1 MKKLGLFSILFLLF
15 AISLFG
21 EKIPIQDGA
30 GFDGEFYR
38 LVAENFSAD
47 FLNQGYDAFR
57 IQRIFPFCAIHYGF
71 KFFHVAT
78 THENLMKAM
87 LGLHGLNLLLQI
99 FLFSRISKIVQW
111 KSATEILLF
120 AAFFLNFFTLK
131 NCGYE
136 PFQSDAFAI
145 SLSLLSLYFYLKG
158 MKWGNLGIAL
168 LGAITWP
175 LITLQCIFLVAFDRP
190 FSLEKE
196 GRNLSEKWALLYS
209 ALAVLGIAALKMTGH
224 GIVVT
229 NLLMRDSNLAWTA
242 ASILFISAA
251 LWGVFRCIP
260 QVRLNCGNFL
270 KKCDWKFLTLSVFI
284 WVAVKIFLK
293 IHTNEEFF
301 SSSSIFALQI
311 LLRPLKYPLISFV
324 GHVAFYGILPILVA
338 FTFRN
343 FVKAFV
349 NRSVG
354 FALIFALLMVF
365 ALDSESRHLAT
376 LIPLLLLPLG
386 EVLNSWELKKYQIFS
401 LVGIQLLL
409 SHFYLPINSENILS
423 EMEAANWTGEAA
435 QRYFM
440 NFGAYMSLES
450 YLLWLGISVLAIL
463 ACYGILKIQSKRKM
477 RFPDGGEQ
485 F

>member
-1 MKKLGLFSILFLLF
+1 M
-15 AISLFG
+15 
-21 EKIPIQDGA
+21 
-30 GFDGEFYR
+30 
-38 LVAENFSAD
+38 
-47 FLNQGYDAFR
+47 
-57 IQRIFPFCAIHYGF
+57 
-71 KFFHVAT
+71 
-78 THENLMKAM
+78 
-87 LGLHGLNLLLQI
+87 
-99 FLFSRISKIVQW
+99 
-111 KSATEILLF
+111 
-120 AAFFLNFFTLK
+120 
-131 NCGYE
+131 
-136 PFQSDAFAI
+136 
-145 SLSLLSLYFYLKG
+145 
-158 MKWGNLGIAL
+158 
-168 LGAITWP
+168 
-175 LITLQCIFLVAFDRP
+175 
-190 FSLEKE
+190 
-196 GRNLSEKWALLYS
+196 
-209 ALAVLGIAALKMTGH
+209 
-224 GIVVT
+224 
-229 NLLMRDSNLAWTA
+229 
-242 ASILFISAA
+242 
-251 LWGVFRCIP
+251 
-260 QVRLNCGNFL
+260 
-270 KKCDWKFLTLSVFI
+270 TLSVFI

-463 ACYGILKIQSKRKM
+463 ACYGILKIPSKRKM

>member
-1 MKKLGLFSILFLLF
+1 
-15 AISLFG
+15 
-21 EKIPIQDGA
+21 
-30 GFDGEFYR
+30 
-38 LVAENFSAD
+38 
-47 FLNQGYDAFR
+47 
-57 IQRIFPFCAIHYGF
+57 
-71 KFFHVAT
+71 
-78 THENLMKAM
+78 
-87 LGLHGLNLLLQI
+87 
-99 FLFSRISKIVQW
+99 
-111 KSATEILLF
+111 
-120 AAFFLNFFTLK
+120 
-131 NCGYE
+131 
-136 PFQSDAFAI
+136 
-145 SLSLLSLYFYLKG
+145 
-158 MKWGNLGIAL
+158 MKWGNFGVAI

-196 GRNLSEKWALLYS
+196 GRNLSGKWALLYS
-209 ALAVLGIAALKMTGH
+209 ALAVLGIVALKMTGH

-251 LWGVFRCIP
+251 LWGIFRCIP
-260 QVRLNCGNFL
+260 RFRLNCGDFV

-376 LIPLLLLPLG
+376 LI
-386 EVLNSWELKKYQIFS
+386 
-401 LVGIQLLL
+401 QLLL